1 MGALDRYTC
10 EQVFHL
16 LDDYIDRELA
26 PDEITRVEEHLA
38 TCAQCARE
46 SRFEHS
52 LLEGLKSKIRQI
64 EVPRS
69 AVERVEAILERN
81 IETGAADADD
91 AECSGDQI

>member
-16 LDDYIDRELA
+16 LDDYVDRELA
-26 PDEITRVEEHLA
+26 PDEIERVEQHLA
-38 TCAQCARE
+38 TCAQCASE
-46 SRFEHS
+46 SRFEHN

-69 AVERVEAILERN
+69 ALERVEAILERN
-81 IETGAADADD
+81 LEADD
-91 AECSGDQI
+91 EGSAEDG